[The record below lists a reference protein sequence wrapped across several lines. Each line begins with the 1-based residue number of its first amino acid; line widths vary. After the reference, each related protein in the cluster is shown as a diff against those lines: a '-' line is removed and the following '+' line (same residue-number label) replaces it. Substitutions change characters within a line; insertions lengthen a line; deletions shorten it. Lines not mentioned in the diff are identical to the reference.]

1 MHVAS
6 GREHTKRMRRERRA
20 SRAKSIAS
28 MVMSA
33 ERAPSELLCSGEPV
47 VMLTPLS
54 RAGQRT
60 KGRAR
65 ESDYVRELREQSAR

>member
-1 MHVAS
+1 MVESVPSECAES
-6 GREHTKRMRRERRA
+6 EERRERG
-20 SRAKSIAS
+20 SIAR